1 MSTRNESEPTIEE
14 IRAWVETKIYLG
26 DKYRRI
32 AWDDDRRILTAIRDR
47 LSAPP
52 EGVSD
57 LDKSEL
63 DLERELWLKTAKE
76 KETLETALSAANER
90 ITELERQIACAKKM
104 FKFFDDDSWADDLTE
119 TAPKE
124 ADND

>member
-1 MSTRNESEPTIEE
+1 MSEPTIEE
-14 IRAWVETKIYLG
+14 IRAWVETEIYLG
-26 DKYRRI
+26 DKYRRT

-76 KETLETALSAANER
+76 KETLEAA
-90 ITELERQIACAKKM
+90 IAAARDAEMGKVH
-104 FKFFDDDSWADDLTE
+104 FDGRLATLDGQVIGIE
-119 TAPKE
+119 NGE
-124 ADND
+124 AGK

>member
-14 IRAWVETKIYLG
+14 IRALVETEIYLG

-32 AWDDDRRILTAIRDR
+32 AWDDDRRFFTAIR
-47 LSAPP
+47 
-52 EGVSD
+52 D